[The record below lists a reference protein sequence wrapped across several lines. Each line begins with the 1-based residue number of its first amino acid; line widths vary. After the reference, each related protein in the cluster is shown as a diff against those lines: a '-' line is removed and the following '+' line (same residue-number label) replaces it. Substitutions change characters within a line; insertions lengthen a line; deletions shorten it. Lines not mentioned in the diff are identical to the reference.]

1 MSTSGTTGPES
12 PGGVIEDLDA
22 RIVSELAADGRLS
35 VTELGK
41 RVGLSSS
48 AAHQRVRRLEQR
60 GVIRGYKA
68 DIDPVKVGRP
78 LTALISLQPFDPA
91 APDDIPERIDHFSE
105 VVSCWSVAGDQSY
118 VLLVHVARPQ
128 HLEDLLARL
137 RSEAGCSTRTTIV
150 LSTPWENRPYGPADP
165 QAPAAAD

>member
-1 MSTSGTTGPES
+1 MSTGASGT
-12 PGGVIEDLDA
+12 EDIDA
-22 RIVSELAADGRLS
+22 QIVAALAADGRLS

-60 GVIRGYKA
+60 GVIRGYRA

-91 APDDIPERIDHFSE
+91 APDDIPERIDHFPE

-165 QAPAAAD
+165 TAPADAD